1 MNFYGACRTPLAGGV
16 SPLVVGGSCRTG
28 LTLNVEVR
36 SCLGGMKE
44 MKFALWRGHPPVL
57 ILQQE
62 CRPAERPCMLWCRML
77 SIGGGCRPASMLGF
91 RV

>member
-1 MNFYGACRTPLAGGV
+1 MNFYGACRTSLAGGV

-36 SCLGGMKE
+36 SCLRGLKE
-44 MKFALWRGHPPVL
+44 MSVHRGVITL
-57 ILQQE
+57 RFSV
-62 CRPAERPCMLWCRML
+62 C
-77 SIGGGCRPASMLGF
+77 S